1 MTNEKHLKILF
12 IPAWYPT
19 KQDPVNG
26 TFIREYAKAVSL
38 YNDVVVLYS
47 EGISHSL
54 ESFLE
59 IKDNK
64 EDGLR
69 TIRLRYRKSPIPKT
83 TYFIYLWSIFRVF
96 RKLIREGWKPDI
108 IHAYVF
114 SAGVPAV
121 LLGKIYKMPVI
132 ITELYTNFAT
142 HSLVNTEK
150 IMAKFA
156 MNRAKYVLPI
166 SRDLMEA
173 IENYYSIKNRF
184 IVIPCV
190 VNTMAYYPLKFNP
203 NKEKTNKKR
212 ILTICNLIPRKGIN
226 YLLESLSQIIQRR
239 QDFVLDIVGDGPNRK
254 EYEKLTEKLGLDKV
268 VKFYGRQPEIV
279 SFMRNCNFFVL
290 PSLYENFGVV
300 YIEAMACGKPVIGT
314 SAGGPK
320 EIINKET
327 GILVAPKN
335 INDLVKAIGYML
347 DHYQDYS
354 AEKISEYAKD
364 NFSYKVVGKKLD
376 DVYKRVIRLL

>member
-173 IENYYSIKNRF
+173 IENYYNIKNKF
-184 IVIPCV
+184 MVIPCV
-190 VNTMAYYPLKFNP
+190 VNTEIYFPLNAYP
-203 NKEKTNKKR
+203 NRKKGQKKMLSVC
-212 ILTICNLIPRKGIN
+212 ILSPRKGID
-226 YLLESLSQIIQRR
+226 YLLKSLYQLKQKR
-239 QDFVLDIVGDGPNRK
+239 QDFILDIVGDGPKRK
-254 EYEKLTEKLGLDKV
+254 EYEELTEKLALSEI

-279 SFMRNCNFFVL
+279 SFMRNCDFFVL

-314 SAGGPK
+314 LGGGPK
-320 EIINKET
+320 EIINKDT
-327 GILVAPKN
+327 GILVLPKN
-335 INDLVKAIGYML
+335 IEALSSAIEYML

-354 AEKISEYAKD
+354 SKKISQYAKE
-364 NFSYKVVGKKLD
+364 NFSYEVVGKKID
-376 DVYKRVIRLL
+376 RIYRKVIL